1 MKLGPSLLL
10 QYPASRGFFSDPPW
24 GWLSGGS
31 EKNLCSQGIITI
43 FLTFFHWLRIIAC
56 KMSFYYV
63 EQDDNICDQEGINLQ
78 DSFMRKKLALL
89 SSGSAP
95 CLHRMKGKEEM
106 QEGW

>member
-1 MKLGPSLLL
+1 MGLAVRRVKK
-10 QYPASRGFFSDPPW
+10 
-24 GWLSGGS
+24 
-31 EKNLCSQGIITI
+31 KNLCPQGIITI
-43 FLTFFHWLRIIAC
+43 FLTFFHWLRIIAR

-89 SSGSAP
+89 SSSSGSVP

>member
-1 MKLGPSLLL
+1 
-10 QYPASRGFFSDPPW
+10 
-24 GWLSGGS
+24 
-31 EKNLCSQGIITI
+31 
-43 FLTFFHWLRIIAC
+43 
-56 KMSFYYV
+56 MSFYYV

-89 SSGSAP
+89 SSRSAP

>member
-1 MKLGPSLLL
+1 MG
-10 QYPASRGFFSDPPW
+10 YYYNFSY
-24 GWLSGGS
+24 
-31 EKNLCSQGIITI
+31 
-43 FLTFFHWLRIIAC
+43 FHWLRIIAC

-106 QEGW
+106 LEGWSLSLANIILTG

>member
-1 MKLGPSLLL
+1 
-10 QYPASRGFFSDPPW
+10 
-24 GWLSGGS
+24 
-31 EKNLCSQGIITI
+31 
-43 FLTFFHWLRIIAC
+43 
-56 KMSFYYV
+56 MSFYYV

-89 SSGSAP
+89 SSGSVP